1 MFLID
6 SNVLQLIVLRS
17 SSHDFVLLDL
27 SDDVIFFVLTKNF
40 KSVSLQMK
48 VLSSFIVIVDSIEKN
63 SHTS

>member
-6 SNVLQLIVLRS
+6 SNVLQLILLRS
-17 SSHDFVLLDL
+17 FSHDFVLLDL
-27 SDDVIFFVLTKNF
+27 SDDVIFFVLTKTF

>member
-27 SDDVIFFVLTKNF
+27 SDDVIFFVLTKTF